1 MSASRAGGT
10 GVSLTV
16 WSLVALGA
24 GLGIGALGHH
34 SSAPAFEILGD
45 IISPLGRLWIA
56 ALQMTVLPLVVV
68 YLLAAIIGAGGEDSL
83 GGLGGR
89 AIMLFIGLLAAA
101 AVFALVVT
109 PPIIAAAAPD
119 PASFAQLQSTTQV
132 PQAARDAAAARG
144 MSIGGSIGDW
154 VGNLLPSN
162 LFDAARR
169 GDVLPLLLFAAM
181 LAVAIRKLPDEQ
193 RRPLQV
199 GAESLS
205 AALMT
210 IVRWLLVVTPVGV
223 FALSY
228 ELGRGTGADAVGV
241 LGGLVL
247 LQCGLMTAF
256 TLLLYP
262 ISALGGRVSIA
273 AFARSLVQAQL
284 VAVSTRSSIA
294 ALPAMIEGARTH
306 LRLPASSTSF
316 VLPLTVSLFKVNRTI
331 SSTSKLLFLAYVYGV
346 PLSTGTIATFT
357 LTVIVLSFS
366 SAGLPGG
373 GSAFKTLPAYLAAGL
388 PIEGIIIAE
397 AVETIPDIFK
407 TVLNVTGD
415 MSAATLLSRAV
426 RVPVVAA
433 APVATTESAM

>member
-1 MSASRAGGT
+1 MRVSRIAGS

-24 GLGIGALGHH
+24 GLGIGALGHG
-34 SSAPAFEILGD
+34 SPNPFFGILSD
-45 IISPLGRLWIA
+45 VVSPLGRLWIA

-68 YLLAAIIGAGGEDSL
+68 YLLAAIIGAGSDDSL

-89 AIMLFIGLLAAA
+89 AIALFVGLLALA
-101 AVFALVVT
+101 AVFTLLVT
-109 PPIIAAAAPD
+109 PPLIEAAAPD
-119 PASFAQLQSTTQV
+119 SGAFARLHAATAV
-132 PQAARDAAAARG
+132 PQSVRDAAGA
-144 MSIGGSIGDW
+144 STGSLGDW
-154 VGNLLPSN
+154 VGSLLPSN
-162 LFDAARR
+162 LFEAARR
-169 GDVLPLLLFAAM
+169 GDVLPLLLFSAL
-181 LAVAIRKLPDEQ
+181 LALAIRKLPDEQ
-193 RRPLQV
+193 RHPLQT
-199 GAESLS
+199 GTESLS

-210 IVRWLLVVTPVGV
+210 IVRWLLAVTPIGV

-228 ELGRGTGADAVGV
+228 ALGRDTGLQAVGV

-262 ISALGGRVSIA
+262 ISAIGGRVSIV
-273 AFARSLVQAQL
+273 AFARALLPAQL

-294 ALPAMIEGARTH
+294 ALPAMLEGSRTH
-306 LRLPASSTSF
+306 LQLPASATSF

-346 PLSTGTIATFT
+346 PLSAGTIATFVA
-357 LTVIVLSFS
+357 TVIVMSFS

-373 GSAFKTLPAYLAAGL
+373 GSAFKTLPAYVAAGL

-415 MSAATLLSRAV
+415 VSAATLLSRGSRVTAV
-426 RVPVVAA
+426 AGV
-433 APVATTESAM
+433 PVATTERAV